1 MKFKVDKDLCIG
13 CGACQAIAPD
23 VFEID
28 EDGLAHTIVDE
39 VADEV
44 TEDAIDAKEGC
55 PVNAIDEVT
64 EEEPNEVD
72 E

>member
-1 MKFKVDKDLCIG
+1 MKLIVDKDICIG

-28 EDGLAHTIVDE
+28 DDQLATTIVDE

-44 TEDAIDAKEGC
+44 MEDAVDAKEGC
-55 PVNAIDEVT
+55 PVDAIKEVT
-64 EEEPNEVD
+64 EEEK
-72 E
+72 